1 MGFDAFLKITGPD
14 VKGESKD
21 DAHKEWIEI
30 LSFSH
35 GISQPT
41 SSTRSSSGGAGS
53 GRANVQDFSIVK
65 HLDVA
70 SPVLFQACCTGQHF
84 GKVEFHLRR
93 AGAGADKGSKD
104 PYLVTTMTDAIVSSV
119 RPGGTAHGG
128 DEVPLEE
135 VSLNFGTIKWEYKVQ
150 DRKTG
155 ALGGT
160 SMGSWN
166 LEKNTTAV

>member
-1 MGFDAFLKITGPD
+1 MFDAFLKITGPD

-21 DAHKEWIEI
+21 EAHKEWIEV

-35 GISQPT
+35 GISQPAST
-41 SSTRSSSGGAGS
+41 TRSSSGGAGS
-53 GRANVQDFSIVK
+53 GRANVQDFSVVK
-65 HLDVA
+65 HLDQA

-84 GKVEFHLRR
+84 AKVVFHLRR
-93 AGAGADKGSKD
+93 AGTGADKGSKD
-104 PYLVTTMTDAIVSSV
+104 PYMVYTMTDAIVSSV

-128 DEVPLEE
+128 DDVPLEE
-135 VSLNFGTIKWEYKVQ
+135 LSLNFGTIKWEYKVQ

-160 SMGSWN
+160 AMGSWN
-166 LEKNTTAV
+166 LEKNVTAV